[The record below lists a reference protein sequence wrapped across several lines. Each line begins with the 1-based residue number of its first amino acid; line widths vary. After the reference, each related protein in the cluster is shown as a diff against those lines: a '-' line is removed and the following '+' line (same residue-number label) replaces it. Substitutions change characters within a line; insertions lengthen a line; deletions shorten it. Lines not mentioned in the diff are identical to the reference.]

1 MEIEKQKSWFGKN
14 WPWVIPVGGC
24 LAVILLFVFGVG
36 AAIFGGMKMLKSSEP
51 YEYAIEKASTNQ
63 ELITIIGEPIETD
76 GIMQGSMNYSNG
88 DASVDITIP
97 LKGPKGKASV
107 SIKGDKR
114 EDVWIYEAFY
124 ITIKDTQEQINLL
137 DKNLEGI

>member
-1 MEIEKQKSWFGKN
+1 MEVEKQKSWFSRN

-36 AAIFGGMKMLKSSEP
+36 AAVFGGMKMLKSSEP
-51 YEYAIEKASTNQ
+51 YEYAVEKASSDE
-63 ELITIIGEPIETD
+63 ELIAIIGEPIETD
-76 GIMQGSMNYSNG
+76 GVMQGSLNYKNG
-88 DASVDITIP
+88 VSSADIRVP
-97 LKGPKGKASV
+97 LKGPNGKASV
-107 SIKGDKR
+107 SIKGEKTD
-114 EDVWIYEAFY
+114 DIWVYEVFY

>member
-1 MEIEKQKSWFGKN
+1 MQKSWFARN

-36 AAIFGGMKMLKSSEP
+36 AAIFGVTKVLKGSEP
-51 YEYAIEKASTNQ
+51 YEYAVKEASSN
-63 ELITIIGEPIETD
+63 EDLIAIIGEPVETD
-76 GIMQGSMNYSNG
+76 GIMQGSINYNNG
-88 DASVDITIP
+88 VSSADIRVP

-107 SIKGDKR
+107 SIKGEKR
-114 EDVWIYEAFY
+114 DEVWIYEAFY
-124 ITIKDTQEQINLL
+124 ITIKETQEQINLL

>member
-1 MEIEKQKSWFGKN
+1 MEVEKQKSWFGRN

-36 AAIFGGMKMLKSSEP
+36 AAIFGGVKMLKNSES
-51 YEYAIEKASTNQ
+51 YEYAVNKASTNE
-63 ELITIIGEPIETD
+63 ELISIIGEPIETD
-76 GIMQGSMNYSNG
+76 GIMQGSLNYNNG
-88 DASVDITIP
+88 VSSADISVP
-97 LKGPKGKASV
+97 LKGPNGKASV
-107 SIKGDKR
+107 SIKGEKR
-114 EDVWIYEAFY
+114 DDIWIYEAFY